1 MSLKGQHLYCRC
13 AIVKRDLIDIFLL
26 GDSRNVSNDL
36 NNNYDEKKLVTQ
48 KSQDKKLTGSQVNI
62 IIVMLLRSIDCFYS
76 LEPFLENLMLKFFPK
91 YKARKIFLK
100 FKECINTGTHAQMW
114 GQIQEIRDERANVCN
129 ESTRTLDERQ
139 AKIIVLTQQLK
150 RKDELISTLEKQ
162 NERIIEEKL
171 LLENEKLL
179 LENEKQ
185 KWKEKFHKME
195 NNYKEMLFEFGR
207 LSVENDSNKNKGK
220 ETEKFQKIFH
230 SKSSASVANTEGN
243 MSPPFCNK
251 LIITSNAQPYSAQTK
266 AATNLSPAFTQSPFE
281 SREQTVGAG
290 AGLADFTP
298 CPDDHYQSDRNQNS
312 SNATY
317 ESNVSS
323 ENMPFSVQVED
334 RSNVEPISLINKPSC
349 SIAAQVYNAY
359 KLLLSTISNL
369 LLSSDIIK
377 IREWANESFQVQ
389 NNCSLSEMF
398 SQLDHKGAI
407 NAFDLGQFR
416 VFFESI
422 GRFDLVYLID
432 EFSGGD
438 YDKFKKL
445 ISENYRRNSSHE
457 HVGNQVQVTSSRVQL
472 PHNSNSLRATAFI
485 RAISNV
491 GRLERQTSTP
501 QNDKMPV
508 ASNHARMTNV
518 CSDLPSISSSNETG
532 NRYSI
537 RGNSEVVPDGSVPN
551 NTRG

>member
-13 AIVKRDLIDIFLL
+13 AIVKRDFIDIFLL
-26 GDSRNVSNDL
+26 GDSRNVRNDL
-36 NNNYDEKKLVTQ
+36 KNNHGEKKLATR

-62 IIVMLLRSIDCFYS
+62 IIVMFLRGIDCFYR
-76 LEPFLENLMLKFFPK
+76 LEPLLENLILEFFPK
-91 YKARKIFLK
+91 YKAKENFLE
-100 FKECINTGTHAQMW
+100 FKECINTGTHAQMQ
-114 GQIQEIRDERANVCN
+114 GQIQEIHDERPNVCN

-139 AKIIVLTQQLK
+139 AKIIALTQQLK
-150 RKDELISTLEKQ
+150 RKDKLISTLEKQ
-162 NERIIEEKL
+162 KERIIEENL
-171 LLENEKLL
+171 SLENER
-179 LENEKQ
+179 Q
-185 KWKEKFHKME
+185 KWKEKFQKME
-195 NNYKEMLFEFGR
+195 NDYKDILFEFGR

-230 SKSSASVANTEGN
+230 PKLSTSLVANTEGN
-243 MSPPFCNK
+243 MSPPFGPK
-251 LIITSNAQPYSAQTK
+251 LIITSNAEPHSAQTK
-266 AATNLSPAFTQSPFE
+266 AAASLSPVFTQSPSE

-290 AGLADFTP
+290 AKLADFTP
-298 CPDDHYQSDRNQNS
+298 CPEDHYQNDRDQNS

-323 ENMPFSVQVED
+323 ENMPLSVQVED
-334 RSNVEPISLINKPSC
+334 RSNVEPISLINMPSC

-377 IREWANESFQVQ
+377 IRKWATENFEVQ
-389 NNCSLSEMF
+389 NNCSLTEMF

-407 NAFDLGQFR
+407 NAFDLGQLR
-416 VFFESI
+416 AFFESI

-432 EFSGGD
+432 EFSSDD

-457 HVGNQVQVTSSRVQL
+457 HAGNQVQVASSRVQL
-472 PHNSNSLRATAFI
+472 PHNRNSLRATAVDQ
-485 RAISNV
+485 AVSNV
-491 GRLERQTSTP
+491 GRLERQTSAP
-501 QNDKMPV
+501 QNDEIPI

-518 CSDLPSISSSNETG
+518 CSDLPSISSSNVTG
-532 NRYSI
+532 NRCST
-537 RGNSEVVPDGSVPN
+537 RGNSEIVPDGSAVN